1 MKKLSVVIAFTLLF
15 SAIYAEEPCYYYG
28 EKLTCLEKIRMD
40 FSVESNSYVKSVSID
55 EGLKLPL
62 TGEIAVVFRKGVSK
76 KVIAGIIEKYSFKI
90 ARTLDGI
97 EGYFIFKTPENTEL
111 FNVSR
116 ELYESGFVKLAQPVW
131 LERPVLAFVPN
142 DTYYGDQWQHKVI
155 NSETAW
161 DKAKGYPDAKI
172 AVLDSGVD
180 TMHPDLFLQLGM
192 SFVPGEPQIDPNM
205 GALQNKY
212 YMAHGTAV
220 SGIAAGQGDNGIGV
234 SGVCPKCSVIPVKYI
249 GLEMS
254 NPPADRKLN
263 AVKWAVDAGA
273 WVINN
278 SWTIAPDTES
288 QTDQCIDIPLDNFV
302 KEMTDYAVNTGR
314 NGLGTII
321 VWAAGNSACDT
332 VRNPSLLDDRNVVVS
347 GLDVDSTLVYYSNYG
362 INVDIA
368 APAGDADPAKS
379 GLITTDVTANG
390 KGFNPAFNDANSG
403 YTDYMDQAYT
413 KYFDGTSAA
422 APVVAG
428 ALALMLSVNP
438 SMTAPEAI
446 SCMKKAASAPD
457 AECSHGEKS
466 VCFGAGIVD
475 AGKMIEL
482 ASSGECGGE
491 PVEFEDDEET
501 PDETVDESVE
511 EHENDVETESPD
523 SNGNTETPDV
533 EKRVDEEERSD
544 SSATDDKPDNA
555 NVPEDESTGCLVL
568 TI

>member
-1 MKKLSVVIAFTLLF
+1 MKKLLAAAVVSVLF
-15 SAIYAEEPCYYYG
+15 SVIYAEEPCYYYG
-28 EKLTCLEKIRMD
+28 EKLTCLNKVHVD
-40 FSVESNSYVKSVSID
+40 FSIESNSYVKSVSID
-55 EGLKLPL
+55 GGQRLPL
-62 TGEIAVVFRKGVSK
+62 TGEIGVVFKKGVGK
-76 KVIAGIIEKYSFKI
+76 KIIDGIIEKYSFKI

-97 EGYFIFKTPENTEL
+97 EGYFIFKAPENTAL
-111 FNVSR
+111 FEISR
-116 ELYESGFVKLAQPVW
+116 KLFETGLVKWAQPVW
-131 LERPVLAFVPN
+131 IEKPVLAFVPN

-161 DKAKGYPDAKI
+161 DIGQGYADAKI

-278 SWTIAPDTES
+278 SWTIAPDKDKQTEE
-288 QTDQCIDIPLDNFV
+288 CIDIPLDNFV

-321 VWAAGNSACDT
+321 VWAAGNSTCDT
-332 VRNPSLLDDRNVVVS
+332 VRNPSLLDERNVVVS
-347 GLDVDSTLVYYSNYG
+347 GLDIDSTLVYYSNYG
-362 INVDIA
+362 VNVDIS

-438 SMTAPEAI
+438 SMTYAQAI
-446 SCMKKAASAPD
+446 DCMKKAASVPEAD
-457 AECSHGEKS
+457 CSYGEKS
-466 VCFGAGIVD
+466 VCFGAGILN
-475 AGKMIEL
+475 AGKMVEL

-491 PVEFEDDEET
+491 PLEVEDDEQT
-501 PDETVDESVE
+501 PDESVE
-511 EHENDVETESPD
+511 EPESDIDTESPD
-523 SNGNTETPDV
+523 NNEQIQTPDSSPV
-533 EKRVDEEERSD
+533 VDEEEKSD
-544 SSATDDKPDNA
+544 NSDTNEQPDNA
-555 NVPEDESTGCLVL
+555 AIPEDESTGCSAL